1 MAQENKYYLAL
12 DMRVRLCSD
21 VVMSLTRHISIR
33 VSEKILGEID
43 AEAARLKTSRAW
55 VISRRLENSIKFPLY
70 SINAKTGAMTRVE
83 EMGVLENGQAIGS
96 QKVEGRGRGEID
108 GGGVRGKT
116 VRKGGRVKAGLSG
129 DRDRAGGV
137 GAGLGDGAGVAGE
150 PVGGDAGPV
159 TGCPECGALGGVH
172 QKGCAKG

>member
-1 MAQENKYYLAL
+1 M
-12 DMRVRLCSD
+12 RLCSD
-21 VVMSLTRHISIR
+21 VLMNLTRHISIR

-70 SINAKTGAMTRVE
+70 SVDAKMGA
-83 EMGVLENGQAIGS
+83 EMEVLENGQAIGA
-96 QKVEGRGRGEID
+96 QKVEGHGRGEI
-108 GGGVRGKT
+108 GGSGVRGKT

-129 DRDRAGGV
+129 DRDRAGGA

-150 PVGGDAGPV
+150 PGGGDAGEVKPWFPTSKCPHGWV
-159 TGCPECGALGGVH
+159 NSFMCEKNDGGC
-172 QKGCAKG
+172 KR